1 MLNPTP
7 ISNDESAL
15 QFLPCADGDEL
26 QRQIASWLSL
36 DPAPFALVCGIASR
50 IDAGR
55 WCGIIMRNGQPLVA
69 LAQTPPWPV
78 IVASPFMVDDGLAQ
92 AVASVLRAQPLAVTS
107 INAPRPWT
115 EAIARALGLVANKT
129 QGVALHR
136 LAGQPQLPHTVPGSA
151 RPFRLKELALLQT
164 WLHDFA
170 CEATPEDP
178 QPLVPMTTLMDMRS
192 SVYAWTVAEEPVS
205 MARVQRPFCGGWTI
219 GPVYTPP
226 SHRGHGYAGA
236 VVYAQCQRLLAE
248 GSRYVI
254 LYTDMANPTSNR
266 LYARIGFQQILE
278 QRMVSWEY

>member
-1 MLNPTP
+1 MPNPTL
-7 ISNDESAL
+7 ISSDDSAL
-15 QFLPCADGDEL
+15 QFLSCADGDDL
-26 QRQIASWLSL
+26 QRQIASWLTL

-50 IDAGR
+50 MEEGR
-55 WCGIIMRNGQPLVA
+55 WCGIIKRNGQPLVA

-78 IVASPFMVDDGLAQ
+78 IVASPLPADDGLAQ
-92 AVASVLRAQPLAVTS
+92 AVASVLRAQPLAVTL

-115 EAIARALGLVANKT
+115 EASARELRIVANKT

-136 LAGQPQLPHTVPGSA
+136 LEGQPQLPHSVAGSA
-151 RPFRLKELALLQT
+151 RPFRLKELSLLQT

-178 QPLVPMTTLMDMRS
+178 QPLVPMTTLLDMRL
-192 SVYAWTVAEEPVS
+192 SVYAWTVADEPVS

-226 SHRGHGYAGA
+226 SHRGQGFGGA
-236 VVYAQCQRLLAE
+236 VVHAQCQRLLTE

-254 LYTDMANPTSNR
+254 LYTDMANQTSNK
-266 LYARIGFQQILE
+266 LYARIGFQRILE
-278 QRMVSWEY
+278 QRRVSW